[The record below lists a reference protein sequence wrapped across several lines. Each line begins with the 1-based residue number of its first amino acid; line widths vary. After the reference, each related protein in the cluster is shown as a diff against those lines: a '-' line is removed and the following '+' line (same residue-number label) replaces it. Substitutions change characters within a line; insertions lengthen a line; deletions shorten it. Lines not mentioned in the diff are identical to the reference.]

1 MTKITLLLAALL
13 MSPMAGAAW
22 VYFNSANGT
31 ADEYYDSAITPQGK
45 ATTVKTFSAFSVPHR
60 VPFYDPKIK
69 GKVVSLVKFSSE
81 QSSFE
86 FDCKDKTV
94 QLKSRVF
101 YADTAGKFPIISYK
115 SNDKVIEDD
124 NSDFSKQFQK
134 KPIYSDQDRNVRLM
148 QLACP

>member
-1 MTKITLLLAALL
+1 MTKITLLLAGLV
-13 MSPMAGAAW
+13 MSPWTGAAW
-22 VYFNSANGT
+22 VYFDSANGT

-45 ATTVKTFSAFSVPHR
+45 TTTVKTFSAFSVPNR

-86 FDCKDKTV
+86 FDCKDKTI

-101 YADTAGKFPIISYK
+101 YTDLEGKMPLISYK
-115 SNDKVIEDD
+115 SNDKVIEND

-134 KPIYSDQDRNVRLM
+134 KPIYADQSRNLRLM